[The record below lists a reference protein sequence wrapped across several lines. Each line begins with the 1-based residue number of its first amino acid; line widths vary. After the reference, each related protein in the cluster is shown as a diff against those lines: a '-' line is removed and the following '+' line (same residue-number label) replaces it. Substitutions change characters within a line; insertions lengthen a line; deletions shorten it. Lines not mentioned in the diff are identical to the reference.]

1 MERSTEESRII
12 VLLIA
17 LRSPKHVIKV
27 LLPVAIALILDTALL
42 SMWQRLSLFHLVSL
56 LLVIGI
62 SLDYS
67 LFINR
72 PGVDWEERSRTLHS
86 LTVCLASTVVVF
98 GLLALSEIPVLKAM
112 GSTVVIGVTSGYVT
126 ALALAPREL
135 STA

>member
-1 MERSTEESRII
+1 M
-12 VLLIA
+12 
-17 LRSPKHVIKV
+17 
-27 LLPVAIALILDTALL
+27 
-42 SMWQRLSLFHLVSL
+42 
-56 LLVIGI
+56 IGI

>member
-98 GLLALSEIPVLKAM
+98 GLLALSEIPVLKA
-112 GSTVVIGVTSGYVT
+112 SGHW
-126 ALALAPREL
+126 RN
-135 STA
+135 